1 MAIFR
6 KIHVHFWSDVFIQS
20 LTPEQKFFFL
30 YLLTNEKTKQC
41 GVYEI
46 TLRQISYDTG
56 YNQETVNK
64 LLSFFQDA
72 GKIKYH
78 AETHEIAIRNWKK
91 YNSSDSPSVQN
102 LLKQQ
107 FKEVKNKK
115 LTQWVQSGDTV

>member
-6 KIHVHFWSDVFIQS
+6 KIHVHFWSDVFVQS

-30 YLLTNEKTKQC
+30 YLLTNEKTRQC

-56 YNQETVNK
+56 YNNETINK

-72 GKIKYH
+72 NKIKYH
-78 AETHEIAIRNWKK
+78 AETHEMAIKNWNK
-91 YNSSDSPSVQN
+91 YNGSASPAVVN
-102 LLKQQ
+102 LVTEQLKQ
-107 FKEVKNKK
+107 VKNKK
-115 LTQWVQSGDTV
+115 LAQWVQSGG

>member
-6 KIHVHFWSDVFIQS
+6 KIHISFWSDVFIQS

-56 YNQETVNK
+56 YNNETVNK
-64 LLSFFQDA
+64 LLTFLQEA

-78 AETHEIAIRNWKK
+78 ANTHELGIKNWNK
-91 YNSSDSPSVQN
+91 YNGSAAPSVQN
-102 LLKQQ
+102 LVKEE
-107 FKEVKNKK
+107 FKNVKNRELIK
-115 LTQWVQSGDTV
+115 WVHSGG

>member
-6 KIHVHFWSDVFIQS
+6 KIHIHFWSDVFIQS

-56 YNQETVNK
+56 YNNETVNK
-64 LLSFFQDA
+64 LLTFFQAA

-78 AETHEIAIRNWKK
+78 AETHEIAIKNWTK
-91 YNSSDSPSVQN
+91 YNGSDAPSVQN
-102 LLKQQ
+102 LVK
-107 FKEVKNKK
+107 KEFTGVKNKEFIK
-115 LTQWVQSGDTV
+115 WVQSGG